1 MTTSKG
7 NPPAFGGSKVLF
19 MLSVMKISLRPT
31 KRRSVLQ
38 LNQEMPP
45 AVHRSHLTRIIGL
58 LMLSCLLSACSAIKV
73 VYNQSP
79 QLAYWWL
86 DDYLDFTNVQSPQ
99 VRTDL
104 IRLQQWHQR
113 TQLPGYA
120 DLLQKVALLMPTQV
134 SPTQVCSL
142 LGEVQSKV
150 GEIEAQV
157 EPAIVTMALSLNAD
171 QIHTLNNKYTKNNAT
186 WREDWIDSS
195 DSAQAKKR
203 YNQVLDRAKTLY
215 GRITDTQKDLLHEYS
230 TNPRDNTRL
239 GYGERIRRQQDTAQ
253 ILEKI
258 ALEQPKPEQA
268 RALVQGLFTRSLT
281 SPDPVYRIYFDSL
294 VQDGCA
300 RFAQLHNTTSNEQ
313 RAFAV
318 KRLQGYAHDAQD
330 LAAMR

>member
-1 MTTSKG
+1 
-7 NPPAFGGSKVLF
+7 
-19 MLSVMKISLRPT
+19 MLSVMEISLRPA

-38 LNQEMPP
+38 LIQEMSP

-58 LMLSCLLSACSAIKV
+58 LMLSFLLSACSAIKV

-86 DDYLDFTNVQSPQ
+86 DDYLDFTSVQSPQ

-134 SPTQVCSL
+134 SPAQVCSL
-142 LGEVQSKV
+142 FGEVQNKA
-150 GEIEAQV
+150 GDIEAQA
-157 EPAIVTMALSLNAD
+157 EPAIITMALSLNAD
-171 QIHTLNNKYTKNNAT
+171 QIQTLNSKYTKSNAK

-203 YNQVLDRAKTLY
+203 YDQVLDRAKTLY

-230 TNPRDNTRL
+230 TNPRYDTHL
-239 GYGERIRRQQDTAQ
+239 GYAERIRRQQDTAQ
-253 ILEKI
+253 ILQKI
-258 ALEQPKPEQA
+258 AFEQPTQEQA
-268 RALVQGLFTRSLT
+268 RALVQGLFARSLT
-281 SPDPVYRIYFDSL
+281 SPDPVYRGYFNNL

-300 RFAQLHNTTSNEQ
+300 RFAQLHNTTSDEQ

-318 KRLQGYAHDAQD
+318 KRLQGYSHDARD